1 VAIDTEEHMQITCT
15 NLSFSYPEQATALF
29 DGVTFSVSDGS
40 RLGIIGPNGS
50 GKSTLLALLTGRLRP
65 AAGTVDRSSPEPR
78 IALIE
83 TDEGCGRT
91 VGADVL
97 AARDPQLASAWEA
110 MQSDPDGKA
119 GLEAAAVF
127 GAANGFG
134 VITDIQRAMQ
144 RAGFATELWDHT
156 VASLSVGERLWLRVA
171 EAMLTGADLLLL
183 DEPTSHLDIQK
194 RAELAATLQEL
205 DLPYVVVSH
214 DRRFLDLVC
223 TQVLELTHGH
233 ARLYAGGYT
242 RYAATIAAEEEHDQ
256 DVYDTQTRKVRQLKK
271 AIGASKQHAANIE
284 LLAHKSSFMG
294 KPHYSAI
301 AARMEKRAKAMRRQ
315 LERSLAEAQAAR
327 PFIEKKRSFAI
338 EGGSRGGILAA
349 LTAVS
354 ASAGDRILFRDLS
367 MTVRGGEHWCILG
380 PNGAGKST
388 LLSILLGKRQPDAG
402 TVSASPS
409 IRIGYVPQQLTITH
423 GEELP
428 LDLVRLAGD
437 LTREEARVLLGTLGI
452 EGDQVFQPVSE
463 LSAGQQKRAFIAQ
476 IIAGAPDLLVIDELE
491 GGLAVDAVVQLERA
505 LSEFGG
511 AMIMVTHDAV
521 LAQTVGTKFITL
533 DGRGGWVPENRYAS

>member
-1 VAIDTEEHMQITCT
+1 MQITCT
-15 NLSFSYPEQATALF
+15 NLSFSYPEQATTLF

-50 GKSTLLALLTGRLRP
+50 GKSTLLGLLTGRLRP
-65 AAGTVDRSSPEPR
+65 SAGKVDRSSPEPR
-78 IALIE
+78 IVLIE
-83 TDEGCGRT
+83 TDEGCRRT

-110 MQSDPDGKA
+110 MQSDPDGKD

-127 GAANGFG
+127 GAANGFE
-134 VITDIQRAMQ
+134 VIADVQRAMK

-223 TQVLELTHGH
+223 TQVLELAHGH

-284 LLAHKSSFMG
+284 LLAHKSSFIG

-402 TVSASPS
+402 TVSVSPS

-428 LDLVRLAGD
+428 LDLVRSAGD

-463 LSAGQQKRAFIAQ
+463 LSAGQQKRTFIAQ

-491 GGLAVDAVVQLERA
+491 GGLAVDAVVQLEQA

-521 LAQTVGTKFITL
+521 LAQTVGTRFITL
-533 DGRGGWVPENRYAS
+533 DGRGSWVPENRYAS